1 MVRYLFGNVSWLPS
15 WHGSSMIRRSRHRIL
30 YVFVSNGKRAYHY
43 SDIIMGAMAS
53 QITSLTVVFPTVI
66 TSITIVYSIVNSGAD
81 QRKHQSSAS
90 LAFVRGLHRGP
101 VNSPHKGPVTR
112 KMFPFDDVIII
123 ALDDHR
129 CGNGHP
135 PVGTYPHVLVIPPFL
150 SYYTWGRNFKSI
162 IFKLISS
169 LGIGIGWVNG
179 SVPSNNKPLSR
190 QILTQ
195 I

>member
-30 YVFVSNGKRAYHY
+30 YVFVSNGKRVYHY

-53 QITSLTVVFPTVI
+53 QITSLTVVFSTVI

-81 QRKHQSSAS
+81 QRKHQSRAS
-90 LAFVRGLHRGP
+90 LTFVRGLPRGP

-135 PVGTYPHVLVIPPFL
+135 PVGTCPHVLVIPPFL
-150 SYYTWGRNFKSI
+150 SYCTWGRNFKST

-169 LGIGIGWVNG
+169 LGIGTGWVNG
-179 SVPSNNKPLSR
+179 SVPSSNKPLSG